1 MDTIF
6 KIFDA
11 DRNLVINKNDIK
23 KAMDQLN
30 LAYN

>member
-11 DRNLVINKNDIK
+11 DRNLVINRNDIK

>member
-1 MDTIF
+1 METIF

-11 DRNLVINKNDIK
+11 DKNLVINRNDIT
-23 KAMDQLN
+23 KAMKQLN